1 MKKRKMFQI
10 LAVILVTVV
19 TATACGSK
27 KASTNETATSTQF
40 STNYDMNMKDTVETA
55 AESPELATT
64 ADGASVSESGI
75 TVDTATSTGDTL
87 AVTQDKIIYRCFL
100 DIETQEFD
108 TLIEKLNSEIDRLGG
123 YIESSQISGK
133 RYYTTEA
140 RNGSIVA
147 RIPKDK
153 VSEFVNTV
161 NSDSNANVINKEEL
175 TDNVTLAYIDTE
187 SRKKSLEI
195 EQERL
200 FALLEKTDTLENII
214 ELESRLSDIRY
225 ELQNYESQLRTYDN
239 QVEYSTITM
248 NVQEV
253 ERITPD
259 VAVKK
264 TVGSRIKNGFS
275 DTMYNISEG
284 LKNFLVWFVVNI
296 PYLLIWAAFI
306 IIILLIVR
314 KYYKK
319 KNEKNTIGP
328 EQKSMMNHQP
338 PQPPIDKND
347 KL

>member
-1 MKKRKMFQI
+1 MKRRKRFQI
-10 LAVILVTVV
+10 LTVILVIVI

-27 KASTNETATSTQF
+27 NASTSDTASTQF
-40 STNYDMNMKDTVETA
+40 TSSYDMDDSQTEESKT
-55 AESPELATT
+55 ESPEMAVSE
-64 ADGASVSESGI
+64 DGASGSEYGF
-75 TVDTATSTGDTL
+75 TDATATSTGETL

-108 TLIEKLNSEIDRLGG
+108 TLINKLNSEIVRLGG

-133 RYYTTEA
+133 RYYSNEE
-140 RNGSIVA
+140 RNGSIIA

-153 VSEFVNTV
+153 VDEFVNTV
-161 NSDSNANVINKEEL
+161 NTDSNANVINKEES

-225 ELQNYESQLRTYDN
+225 ELQNYESQLRSYDN

-248 NVQEV
+248 SVQEV

-259 VAVKK
+259 VEEKK

-284 LKNFLVWFVVNI
+284 LKNFFVWFVVNI
-296 PYLLIWAAFI
+296 PYLMIWAAFI

-319 KNEKNTIGP
+319 KNEKDTIGSG
-328 EQKSMMNHQP
+328 QKPMTKHQP
-338 PQPPIDKND
+338 PQPPMDNND
-347 KL
+347 KQ